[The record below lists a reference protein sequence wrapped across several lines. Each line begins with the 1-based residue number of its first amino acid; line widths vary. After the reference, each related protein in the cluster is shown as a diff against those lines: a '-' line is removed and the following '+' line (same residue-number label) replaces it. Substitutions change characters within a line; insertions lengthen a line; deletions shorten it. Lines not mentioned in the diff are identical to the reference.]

1 MQNTMSF
8 LLIDIISMKIVFP
21 SSKMVKKYKIYTFS
35 RLKLNMADAAGD
47 LNRLD
52 PKLEELSKGPSG
64 DINAAMA
71 ESPEPDVALD
81 VVGDINNDDDE
92 EDYTGMPDL
101 CDNEKSKAGEE
112 KKAGEDKMAAK
123 VSNSGAAV
131 ASSLEE
137 KSGRL
142 GEWDDILGSGR

>member
-1 MQNTMSF
+1 
-8 LLIDIISMKIVFP
+8 
-21 SSKMVKKYKIYTFS
+21 
-35 RLKLNMADAAGD
+35 MADAAGD
-47 LNRLD
+47 LSRLD

-64 DINAAMA
+64 DKNAAEA
-71 ESPEPDVALD
+71 ESTEPDVEPD

-123 VSNSGAAV
+123 VSNSGATV
-131 ASSLEE
+131 ASSQEE

>member
-1 MQNTMSF
+1 
-8 LLIDIISMKIVFP
+8 
-21 SSKMVKKYKIYTFS
+21 
-35 RLKLNMADAAGD
+35 MADAAGD

-52 PKLEELSKGPSG
+52 PKLEELSNGPSG
-64 DINAAMA
+64 DNNAAEA
-71 ESPEPDVALD
+71 ESPEPDVKPD

-112 KKAGEDKMAAK
+112 KKAEEDKMAAK
-123 VSNSGAAV
+123 VSSSGAAV
-131 ASSLEE
+131 ASSQEE

>member
-1 MQNTMSF
+1 
-8 LLIDIISMKIVFP
+8 
-21 SSKMVKKYKIYTFS
+21 
-35 RLKLNMADAAGD
+35 MADAAGD

-64 DINAAMA
+64 DINTA
-71 ESPEPDVALD
+71 ESPEPDVEPDVTPD
-81 VVGDINNDDDE
+81 VVGDINSDEDE

-101 CDNEKSKAGEE
+101 CDNEKSQAGEE
-112 KKAGEDKMAAK
+112 NKMAAK
-123 VSNSGAAV
+123 VSNSGATV
-131 ASSLEE
+131 ASSKEE

>member
-1 MQNTMSF
+1 
-8 LLIDIISMKIVFP
+8 
-21 SSKMVKKYKIYTFS
+21 
-35 RLKLNMADAAGD
+35 MADAAGD

-52 PKLEELSKGPSG
+52 PKLEELSNGPSG
-64 DINAAMA
+64 DNNAAEA
-71 ESPEPDVALD
+71 ESPEPDVEPDVAPD
-81 VVGDINNDDDE
+81 VVGDINNDDDD

-112 KKAGEDKMAAK
+112 KTAGEDKMAAK

-131 ASSLEE
+131 ASSQEA

>member
-1 MQNTMSF
+1 LCFFRQ
-8 LLIDIISMKIVFP
+8 KW
-21 SSKMVKKYKIYTFS
+21 YKNLKFTPFS

-64 DINAAMA
+64 DINATMA
-71 ESPEPDVALD
+71 ESPEPDAEQD
-81 VVGDINNDDDE
+81 VVGDINDDDDE

-112 KKAGEDKMAAK
+112 KKAGKDKMAAK
-123 VSNSGAAV
+123 VSNSGATV
-131 ASSLEE
+131 ASSQEE

>member
-1 MQNTMSF
+1 
-8 LLIDIISMKIVFP
+8 
-21 SSKMVKKYKIYTFS
+21 
-35 RLKLNMADAAGD
+35 MADAAGD

-64 DINAAMA
+64 DINAA
-71 ESPEPDVALD
+71 ENPEPDVKPD
-81 VVGDINNDDDE
+81 VVGDINNDDYDD

-101 CDNEKSKAGEE
+101 CDNEKSKAEEE
-112 KKAGEDKMAAK
+112 KKAGEDKVAAK

-131 ASSLEE
+131 ASSQEE
-137 KSGRL
+137 KSGRM

>member
-1 MQNTMSF
+1 
-8 LLIDIISMKIVFP
+8 
-21 SSKMVKKYKIYTFS
+21 
-35 RLKLNMADAAGD
+35 MADAAGD

-52 PKLEELSKGPSG
+52 LKLKELSKGPSG
-64 DINAAMA
+64 EGPWGDINATIV
-71 ESPEPDVALD
+71 ESPEPDVEPD
-81 VVGDINNDDDE
+81 VVGDINNDDDD

-101 CDNEKSKAGEE
+101 CDNEKSKGGEE

-131 ASSLEE
+131 ARSQEE